1 MIHQI
6 RLLLGGRLIIPQ
18 IFLPPEGPTTAPLTL
33 PNLGKFPGPLTQGS
47 SGGPDTVPPI
57 RHLMSLTQCLKPKV
71 RKPQKEHL
79 ARLLHLGMS
88 HRPLI
93 HYSRRRASM
102 SVTRISLRH
111 EKDRQNPILEIRSSL
126 SLKVTAGKPL
136 IPIFLLHGVKI
147 RGLRILIQIC
157 LLHGIDLSTE
167 ALILTSLHQG
177 GNGGPGLL
185 IRICLHPGEV
195 SLPES
200 GLHTCILELK
210 LGWC

>member
-6 RLLLGGRLIIPQ
+6 HLLLGGRLIIPQ
-18 IFLPPEGPTTAPLTL
+18 IFLPLEGPVTAPLML
-33 PNLGKFPGPLTQGS
+33 PNLGKFSAPLTQGS
-47 SGGPDTVPPI
+47 SGGPDTILPI
-57 RHLMSLTQCLKPKV
+57 RHLMSLTQCPKPKV

-79 ARLLHLGMS
+79 ARLRHLGMS

-93 HYSRRRASM
+93 HYSRRRANM
-102 SVTRISLRH
+102 SVTRIFLHH
-111 EKDRQNPILEIRSSL
+111 EKDRQNPILE
-126 SLKVTAGKPL
+126 VTAGKPL

-147 RGLRILIQIC
+147 QGLRILIQIC
-157 LLHGIDLSTE
+157 LLHGIDLGTE